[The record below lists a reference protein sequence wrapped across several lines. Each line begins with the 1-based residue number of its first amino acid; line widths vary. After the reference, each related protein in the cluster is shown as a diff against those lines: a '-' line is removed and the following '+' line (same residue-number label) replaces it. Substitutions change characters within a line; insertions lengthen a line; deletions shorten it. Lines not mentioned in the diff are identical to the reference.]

1 MRVASVSSPQAEAK
15 FYFWHVAVALG
26 LFTLLLVIIDRLNL
40 DQRLSLLFYDPAS
53 KSFPLREHWLLETV
67 EHIAVRNAVIGL
79 ALFVG
84 CLGLA
89 ASRFPVL
96 RPVRLPLLFIFT
108 AMALSALSV
117 NAIRSRSSTYCPY
130 DVQEYGGPK
139 SY

>member
-53 KSFPLREHWLLETV
+53 NSFPLRDHWLLETV
-67 EHIAVRNAVIGL
+67 EHIAARYAVIVL

-84 CLGLA
+84 CLWLA
-89 ASRFPVL
+89 APRFPVF
-96 RPVRLPLLFIFT
+96 RSVRISLLFIFT

-117 NAIRSRSSTYCPY
+117 NALRSTSSTY
-130 DVQEYGGPK
+130 
-139 SY
+139 